1 MLGHP
6 ASTCGLRGRSPED
19 EAMGTKQKDLEL
31 QSDRIEMVL
40 ANYKAPARVTGGVVT
55 PRTVQFHL
63 APAAGT
69 RINKMQA
76 LADELALALGVTHV
90 RVSRRGG
97 AVQLDVPRQEAGSG
111 PIRLLSLMTRL
122 DRPFPPG
129 TATLGMCDD

>member
-1 MLGHP
+1 MS
-6 ASTCGLRGRSPED
+6 ACGLRGHTPQD
-19 EAMGTKQKDLEL
+19 KAMGAKQRDLEL

-69 RINKMQA
+69 RLSKMQA

-90 RVSRRGG
+90 RVSRRGS

-111 PIRLLSLMTRL
+111 QI
-122 DRPFPPG
+122 
-129 TATLGMCDD
+129 